1 MHKSD
6 AEKAADGPISVI
18 SVAPYAGPGITRAM
32 RTLTLTYCRDRT
44 KYGSVAS
51 CAPSSFI
58 KELAP
63 ELLDEVD
70 LQKLLSTPVA
80 EASVKNRFAQMRAA
94 LASLDS

>member
-1 MHKSD
+1 
-6 AEKAADGPISVI
+6 
-18 SVAPYAGPGITRAM
+18 M
-32 RTLTLTYCRDRT
+32 RTLTLTYYRDRT

-58 KELAP
+58 NELAP

-80 EASVKNRFAQMRAA
+80 EASAKNRFAQMRAA

>member
-1 MHKSD
+1 
-6 AEKAADGPISVI
+6 
-18 SVAPYAGPGITRAM
+18 M

-63 ELLDEVD
+63 ELDEVD

-80 EASVKNRFAQMRAA
+80 EASAKNRFAQMRAA